1 MSSTLLLPRGPNP
14 VHPAL
19 TSVTPAGQPAV
30 SGSTTSLQQ
39 ARQEFSRLEVWLAS
53 RHTLALPLHEVEC
66 AQEPKAR
73 EVQRW
78 LLQSHIQQR
87 GCGDVGPALR
97 VKQGEQEDLYTHRR
111 MHRRFLRTIVGR
123 IEIARMSYGK
133 LGAASI
139 HPLDAALQLPARTF
153 SYELQ
158 KRMVKAA
165 VQGPFQEATERIQ
178 EISGVS
184 VPKRS
189 LEEVIQDAAQD
200 FDAFYAARPLEPWTE
215 TGLMLVAAVDGKGIP
230 LVKRPRAP
238 RVVRL
243 GKGQKINQKKMAT
256 VAAVFTRQPWVRTPE
271 QVVDSLF
278 ACSPR
283 PAVKPEV
290 PPRPEHKRVWASLT
304 KGKTAVIAE
313 VAEEMRRRDPL
324 GRKLHVALTD
334 GERALQILV
343 HQKLQ
348 GAHVIFIL
356 DFVHVLEKLW
366 KAAYVFHAEG
376 SPEAEQWV
384 RLRALRILRGQVS
397 QVVKGLRQSV
407 TKRGLRAGNRKTVL
421 SVAGYLYRNR
431 TRMRYATYLAQGLP
445 IATGVVEGACKHLI
459 KDRMERSGMRWTEAM
474 AESIVKLR
482 AAYLS
487 GDFDAY
493 WQFHIKK
500 DQERLHPP
508 CQWSVVE
515 K

>member
-1 MSSTLLLPRGPNP
+1 
-14 VHPAL
+14 
-19 TSVTPAGQPAV
+19 
-30 SGSTTSLQQ
+30 
-39 ARQEFSRLEVWLAS
+39 
-53 RHTLALPLHEVEC
+53 
-66 AQEPKAR
+66 
-73 EVQRW
+73 
-78 LLQSHIQQR
+78 
-87 GCGDVGPALR
+87 
-97 VKQGEQEDLYTHRR
+97 
-111 MHRRFLRTIVGR
+111 
-123 IEIARMSYGK
+123 
-133 LGAASI
+133 
-139 HPLDAALQLPARTF
+139 
-153 SYELQ
+153 
-158 KRMVKAA
+158 
-165 VQGPFQEATERIQ
+165 
-178 EISGVS
+178 
-184 VPKRS
+184 
-189 LEEVIQDAAQD
+189 
-200 FDAFYAARPLEPWTE
+200 
-215 TGLMLVAAVDGKGIP
+215 
-230 LVKRPRAP
+230 
-238 RVVRL
+238 VVRL

-256 VAAVFTRQPWVRTPE
+256 VAAVFTRQPWIRTPE

-278 ACSPR
+278 ACGPR
-283 PAVKPEV
+283 PAVEPEV
-290 PPRPEHKRVWASLT
+290 PPWPEHKRVWASLT

-384 RLRALRILRGQVS
+384 RLRALRILRGEVS

-445 IATGVVEGACKHLI
+445 IATGVTGVVEGACKHLI

-493 WQFHIKK
+493 WQFHIRK